1 MVEKIVF
8 DFDPENAPYKPGLR
22 DPESNAL
29 TMRPRRLPISQRASQ
44 KLTGKGISRVNSLSQ
59 EIVSALDR
67 GSYLV
72 KN

>member
-29 TMRPRRLPISQRASQ
+29 TMRPGRLPISQRASQ
-44 KLTGKGISRVNSLSQ
+44 KLTGKGISRVNSLSK

-67 GSYLV
+67 GS
-72 KN
+72 